1 VVQDPQIMF
10 LQAAVAV
17 AAVIMVV
24 VVEHLPK
31 TMGRDGLLV
40 VVVVRNTLEVLWVG
54 QLPKALELGT
64 DKLQLLG
71 TLTFKVV
78 LLR

>member
-10 LQAAVAV
+10 LQAA
-17 AAVIMVV
+17 AAAAAATMVV
-24 VVEHLPK
+24 VEEHLPK
-31 TMGRDGLLV
+31 TMGRDGQLV
-40 VVVVRNTLEVLWVG
+40 VVEVRLTWEVLWGG